1 MSLIT
6 YHRWGNG
13 PEVLVAFHGIGQDHR
28 VYQSWAEQLGTLY
41 TLYAFDLPYHGDNT
55 RTSSEAFSKTEWQ
68 TQFKAFLD
76 DQSIEGFSVV
86 GFSMGG
92 RFALATL
99 EGFAS
104 RIHHVFLLAPDGI
117 RENPYYGLA
126 VHNPLSRLFFKYTV
140 FHVSWLMK
148 LAEWLGKIK
157 LIHPSTMRFA
167 LWMLDSPEKRTRVY
181 HSWIAFRHLRFSQP
195 SLVHLLNENA
205 IPVQFFMGK
214 FDRMMPPA
222 LVSPLCKQVPT
233 ASRIVLRCGHNHLIQ
248 HTAEYL
254 QRKKLQA

>member
-13 PEVLVAFHGIGQDHR
+13 PEVLVAFHGIGQSHQI
-28 VYQSWAEQLGTLY
+28 YQSWAESLGTLY
-41 TLYAFDLPYHGDNT
+41 TIYAFDLPFHGANT
-55 RTSSEAFSKTEWQ
+55 HTSDEAFSKAQWQ
-68 TQFKAFLD
+68 AQFKEFLTQ
-76 DQSIEGFSVV
+76 QSIEDFSIV

-104 RIHHVFLLAPDGI
+104 RIRHVFLLAPDGI
-117 RENPYYGLA
+117 RESPYYTLA
-126 VHNPLSRLFFKYTV
+126 VRNTVSRSIFKYTI

-148 LAEWLGKIK
+148 LAQWLGRVK

-181 HSWIAFRHLRFSQP
+181 HSWIAFRHLRFSP
-195 SLVHLLNENA
+195 HSLIHLLNQQA
-205 IPVQFFMGK
+205 IPVQFFMGE
-214 FDRMMPPA
+214 FDRMMPPE
-222 LVSPLCKQVPT
+222 LVNHLCDQVPT
-233 ASRIVLRCGHNHLIQ
+233 ASRIILRCGHNHLIQ